1 MSRRCSCDVSRLS
14 SIAQRA
20 TTMPEHADR
29 DVHEEDPAP
38 VDVVGDQP
46 TEQRADGERHRR
58 DAGPDA
64 DRHPPLTRRER
75 RGDYPQRRRVHD
87 RRAEPLNRAGAD
99 QEVGAR
105 REAAG
110 ERRQRED
117 RQADDEQP
125 APAEVVGELSA
136 REHER
141 RERQRI
147 GDDDPLELRL
157 IGIERPL
164 NGRQRDVH
172 DRVVEH
178 DHEQPEGDGHER
190 PPLAILSREEVC
202 RDSRS
207 HRRKL
212 ASTSLAVQGPPTRL
226 AADAPKCWE
235 PDAETLERANVVRLM
250 RRHGFDDY
258 RELVQRSIDEPEWF
272 WAAAV
277 EDLGIEFAEPWKQV
291 LDSSRGPEWTTWFV
305 GGKLNIAWNCVHRW
319 ARERSAETAAVFR
332 GEDGA
337 RRELSF
343 GELSSQV
350 TKLAEALVRLGV
362 EPGDR
367 VAIYLPMSPEVAIAS
382 HACAHI
388 GAVQVPIFSGFA
400 APAVAQRLADSEAK
414 VAITVESS
422 LRRGREIPML
432 ASLEEA
438 RREAPSLEHVVL
450 APFDELLA
458 DCPGELEPLAVD
470 SEHPYLLTYTS
481 GTTGRPKGVLHV
493 QGGFLVSIAREV
505 GYQADARPGDVI
517 HFATDMGWIMGP
529 WTVVGGGAMGA
540 TIVYAEGAPDWPPDR
555 LWQLIDEERVSILG
569 CSPTLIRALVP
580 HGEPEQDL
588 SSLRIIVTTGEPWN
602 PDPYRW
608 LFEHIGGGRCPI
620 INCSGGTEVGACFL
634 SPTPAIPIKEC
645 SVGVPAT
652 GMAMD
657 VVDDDGRS
665 LAATGEVGELVCR
678 KPFPGMTRGFW
689 RDDERYLETYWRRF
703 PGIWTHGDWASVDE
717 DGYWFLHGR
726 SDDTLNVAGKRIGP
740 AELESAAVAHPAV
753 LEAAAVG
760 IPHDVKGEVAWV
772 FCVPVPGEEGCESL
786 ALAVKAL
793 IAADLG
799 KAFAPERIVF
809 VPALPKTR
817 SAKIVRRAVRAAALG
832 DDPGDMS
839 SVENPEAVA
848 EIARAL

>member
-1 MSRRCSCDVSRLS
+1 V
-14 SIAQRA
+14 
-20 TTMPEHADR
+20 P
-29 DVHEEDPAP
+29 
-38 VDVVGDQP
+38 
-46 TEQRADGERHRR
+46 
-58 DAGPDA
+58 
-64 DRHPPLTRRER
+64 
-75 RGDYPQRRRVHD
+75 
-87 RRAEPLNRAGAD
+87 
-99 QEVGAR
+99 
-105 REAAG
+105 
-110 ERRQRED
+110 
-117 RQADDEQP
+117 
-125 APAEVVGELSA
+125 EVVW
-136 REHER
+136 
-141 RERQRI
+141 
-147 GDDDPLELRL
+147 
-157 IGIERPL
+157 
-164 NGRQRDVH
+164 
-172 DRVVEH
+172 
-178 DHEQPEGDGHER
+178 
-190 PPLAILSREEVC
+190 
-202 RDSRS
+202 
-207 HRRKL
+207 
-212 ASTSLAVQGPPTRL
+212 T
-226 AADAPKCWE
+226 
-235 PDAETLERANVVRLM
+235 PDEATLERANVVRLM
-250 RRHGFDDY
+250 RRHGIDDY
-258 RELVQRSIDEPEWF
+258 RDLVARSIDDPEWF
-272 WAAAV
+272 WPAAV
-277 EDLGIEFAEPWKQV
+277 EDMGIEFAVPWRKV
-291 LDSSRGPEWTTWFV
+291 VDASRGPEWAMWFV

-319 ARERSAETAAVFR
+319 AAERAAETAAVFR

-337 RRELSF
+337 KRELTF
-343 GELSSQV
+343 GEQSAQV

-388 GAVQVPIFSGFA
+388 GAVQVPLFSGFA
-400 APAVAQRLADSEAK
+400 APAVAQRLTDSEAK

-432 ASLEEA
+432 ATLDEA
-438 RREAPSLEHVVL
+438 RREAPLLEHVIL

-505 GYQADARPGDVI
+505 CYQADARPGDVI

-529 WTVVGGGAMGA
+529 WTVVGGGALGA
-540 TIVYAEGAPDWPPDR
+540 TIVYAEGAPDWPADR
-555 LWQLIDEERVSILG
+555 LWRLVEEERVSILG
-569 CSPTLIRALVP
+569 CSPTLIRALIP
-580 HGEPEQDL
+580 HGEPAQDL
-588 SSLRIIVTTGEPWN
+588 SSLRVIVTTGEPWN

-608 LFEHIGGGRCPI
+608 LFDNVGGGRCPI

-645 SVGVPAT
+645 SVGVPTT

-657 VVDDDGRS
+657 VVDDEGRS
-665 LAATGEVGELVCR
+665 LVATGGVGELVCR

-689 RDDERYLETYWRRF
+689 RDDERYLDTYWRRF

-753 LEAAAVG
+753 SEAAAVG

-772 FCVPVPGEEGCESL
+772 FCVLVPGRHGCESL
-786 ALAVKAL
+786 ALEVKSA
-793 IAADLG
+793 IGSELG
-799 KAFAPERIVF
+799 KAFAPERVVF

-832 DDPGDMS
+832 DDPGDLS
-839 SVENPEAVA
+839 SVENPDALA
-848 EIARAL
+848 AIAARL